1 MSELSEKTEEA
12 TAEEAT
18 AEEATFE
25 QTLAELEQIV
35 RQLEEGTLGLSESL
49 ARYEQGVKRLKE
61 CFGHLDR
68 AERRVELLERVD
80 PAGEAVTRPF
90 DDEATIKRHSLSA
103 GANPK
108 SKSPPGAAASKQSK
122 AKRRS
127 ARADEADAGG
137 EHSPRNLF

>member
-1 MSELSEKTEEA
+1 MSEPSDRTAEA

-18 AEEATFE
+18 AVEATFE

-49 ARYEQGVKRLKE
+49 AQYEQGVKRLKE

-80 PAGEAVTRPF
+80 PAGKAVTRPF
-90 DDEATIKRHSLSA
+90 DDEATIERHSLSE

-108 SKSPPGAAASKQSK
+108 SKSQRGAATSKLSK

-127 ARADEADAGG
+127 APADEADAGD
-137 EHSPRNLF
+137 EKLPRNLF